1 MVKNSIILGK
11 NVSFLSFGFFM
22 NLLPSISWRART
34 ALAGHLETDLRDF
47 SRNLE
52 LSLPLNPHLTP
63 LVLSTLGILDR
74 YIYLCDLDRLHLI
87 QKTCWVYSTLGTS
100 PELTVRLNTCTLYS
114 GWVKHSQ

>member
-1 MVKNSIILGK
+1 
-11 NVSFLSFGFFM
+11 M

-74 YIYLCDLDRLHLI
+74 YIYLCDHDRLHLL
-87 QKTCWVYSTLGTS
+87 QKTCWVYFTLGTS
-100 PELTVRLNTCTLYS
+100 PDWTVRPYACTLYS
-114 GWVKHSQ
+114 SWVKHSQ